1 MEPDPV
7 HQVAAAVELMLAI
20 QQVYHEIWSSSR
32 VRNWTE
38 NYTPIMSCSKESYA
52 VTQLEIQ
59 VLLNP
64 DAHMFVYEE
73 FYQAEPDVV
82 ASFMKKLSL
91 KSGLRAW
98 GDKACTSVQSEMKQ
112 LHFRNTFK
120 PKH

>member
-1 MEPDPV
+1 
-7 HQVAAAVELMLAI
+7 MLD
-20 QQVYHEIWSSSR
+20 
-32 VRNWTE
+32 
-38 NYTPIMSCSKESYA
+38 SKYSYA
-52 VTQLEIQ
+52 VTQMESQ
-59 VLLNP
+59 GVLNR
-64 DAHMFVYEE
+64 DAHMFVHEE

-98 GDKACTSVQSEMKQ
+98 GDKACTAVQSEMKQ